1 MKYTKELLT
10 ETVLKSRA
18 MTEVLHLLNLKQ
30 SGGNYSHISKT
41 IKKLNIDTSHFLG
54 QGWNKGKAPVNK
66 HTVET
71 FSSKVLILNGL
82 RWNGSNIK
90 EKLYEYGLKECKCEK
105 CNITNMWNNETIV
118 LELDHINGNHCDNRI
133 ENLRIL
139 CPNCHS
145 QTPTYSSKNI
155 RSTSNLTDEYFI
167 KTENKNEVKII
178 KVRKKTIKCNYC
190 NCGKRIDNRAKKC
203 KVCDKINQRKVIRP
217 ELNEILKNVSE
228 IGYCATGRKYGVSD
242 NCIRKWIKK

>member
-18 MTEVLHLLNLKQ
+18 MTEVLHLLNLRQ

-54 QGWNKGKAPVNK
+54 QGWNRGKAPVNK
-66 HTVET
+66 HTLET
-71 FSSKVLILNGL
+71 FTSKVLIIDGL
-82 RWNGSNIK
+82 KWNGNKIK
-90 EKLYEYGLKECKCEK
+90 EKLYEYGLKECRCEK
-105 CNITNMWNNETIV
+105 CNIGDVWNNEAIV
-118 LELDHINGNHCDNRI
+118 LELDHINGNHYDNRI

-145 QTPTYSSKNI
+145 QTPTYSSKNN
-155 RSTSNLTDEYFI
+155 RKTSNLSDEYFI
-167 KTENKNEVKII
+167 KVEKKIETKTTKERKKII
-178 KVRKKTIKCNYC
+178 KYNYC
-190 NCGKRIDNRAKKC
+190 SCGKKIDARAKNC
-203 KVCDKINQRKVIRP
+203 KNCDTLNQRKVIRP
-217 ELNEILKNVSE
+217 ELNIILESISE

-242 NCIRKWIKK
+242 NCIRKWIK